1 MATMRETYTLHLH
14 NLTAG
19 TAPFV
24 HDAEEDEMS
33 DIVLLA
39 VGAGKLQNELR

>member
-1 MATMRETYTLHLH
+1 MATMRETRTLHLH

-19 TAPFV
+19 NAPFV
-24 HDAEEDEMS
+24 HDVEKAEMS

-39 VGAGKLQNELR
+39 IGTGKLQNEFR